1 LKAREGLTKPQAP
14 GVELL
19 VDRKTLE
26 GLYRKLNRRGFV
38 HPDPLE
44 FLYLY
49 DSPDDREVVGLIAS
63 TLAYGRVKQILK
75 SVSSVLERL
84 GPHPAEFVRE
94 SSADSIRELMSGF
107 KHRFT
112 TGDDLSSM
120 LDGVRAAMDAH
131 GSLGN
136 FFASLVRPEDETVL
150 PALTSFVRFMEDTPC
165 DTSGEEGSCP
175 LSDPDKGSAC
185 KRLHLFL
192 RWMVR
197 HDDVDPGGWDTISAS
212 KLIVPLDTHMHRLSL
227 QMGLTDRM
235 QANGRTALEITRAFR
250 EFSPDD
256 PVKYDFSLTRLGI
269 RDDMSA
275 EELLLRR
282 ALTRPS

>member
-1 LKAREGLTKPQAP
+1 MKAREGRTEPRAT
-14 GVELL
+14 GVEPL

-26 GLYRKLNRRGFV
+26 GLYRKLNRREFV

-49 DSPDDREVVGLIAS
+49 EGPEDREIVGLIAS

-75 SVSSVLERL
+75 SVSNVLERL
-84 GPHPAEFVRE
+84 GPRPAEFVRD
-94 SSADSIRELMSGF
+94 SSADSLRVAMSGF

-112 TGDDLSSM
+112 TGDDLSRM
-120 LDGVRAAMDAH
+120 LDGVRAATDAH
-131 GSLGN
+131 GSLGS

-165 DTSGEEGSCP
+165 EASGEEGSCP
-175 LSDPDKGSAC
+175 LPDPDRGSAC
-185 KRLHLFL
+185 KRLHLYL

-197 HDDVDPGGWDTISAS
+197 NDDVDPGGWDTIPAS

-227 QMGLTDRM
+227 QMGLTDRK
-235 QANGRTALEITRAFR
+235 QANGRTALQITSAFR

-275 EELLLRR
+275 EELLLKQV
-282 ALTRPS
+282 LTRPS